1 LLQAENQMLPQL
13 NAVAM
18 YQWNGLTGTMPNGET
33 LSTGAGKFTNWTLG
47 VNFSVPLGLRQGRAQ
62 VRQEKLLIERD
73 RANLDQGLHNAIH
86 ELSSSVRDLDN
97 AYAQYE
103 AFKETRKAAEI
114 NVKVQD
120 AQFRLGRSIYLNYLQ
135 ALTDWGNAV
144 SSEAAALLSFNV
156 ALATLE
162 RRTGTILETH
172 GLVFQEERFRAAG
185 PLLLRSHDREYPS
198 ALVPVGAPQL
208 YPTSGGPAENFFDL
222 REPVPRSL
230 KSAVQFLTPLTI
242 ERPPSSF
249 TR

>member
-1 LLQAENQMLPQL
+1 
-13 NAVAM
+13 
-18 YQWNGLTGTMPNGET
+18 
-33 LSTGAGKFTNWTLG
+33 
-47 VNFSVPLGLRQGRAQ
+47 

-97 AYAQYE
+97 AYAQYK
-103 AFKETRKAAEI
+103 AYKETRKAAEI

-156 ALATLE
+156 ALATLQ
-162 RRTGTILETH
+162 RRTGTILEKH

-198 ALVPVGAPQL
+198 ALVPVGAPQRPR
-208 YPTSGGPAENFFDL
+208 YPSIGEPAENSFDL
-222 REPVPRSL
+222 REPVPRNL
-230 KSAVQFLTPLTI
+230 KSAVQFLTPLAVDP
-242 ERPPSSF
+242 PPSSF